1 MGSYIHYSA
10 ILKGFADICIC
21 LFSIQ
26 NLEKTTVHLGD
37 KILSFLST
45 TNQRD
50 NQILIFNS

>member
-45 TNQRD
+45 TNQPD